1 MSVSN
6 VLERQ
11 VGRKLVARH
20 RTLAVAESCTGGL
33 IAHRITNVPGSSDYF
48 LGGVV
53 AYSNRSKSALLG
65 VRAAYLAQ
73 FGAVNEMVA
82 RKMAEGVRERFE
94 ADCGVAVTGIA
105 GPGGGSA
112 EKPVGLVFIAL
123 ATERGT
129 EAARCLFRGTRD
141 KVKQQTADAALKM
154 LLEVL
159 S

>member
-65 VRAAYLAQ
+65 CGLRTLR
-73 FGAVNEMVA
+73 NS
-82 RKMAEGVRERFE
+82 ER
-94 ADCGVAVTGIA
+94 
-105 GPGGGSA
+105 
-112 EKPVGLVFIAL
+112 
-123 ATERGT
+123 
-129 EAARCLFRGTRD
+129 
-141 KVKQQTADAALKM
+141 
-154 LLEVL
+154 
-159 S
+159 